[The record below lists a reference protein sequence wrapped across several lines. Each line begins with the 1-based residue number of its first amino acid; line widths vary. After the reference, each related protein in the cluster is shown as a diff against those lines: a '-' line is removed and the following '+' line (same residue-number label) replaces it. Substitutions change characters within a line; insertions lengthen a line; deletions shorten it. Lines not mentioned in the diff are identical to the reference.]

1 MKYKSLEV
9 EEALH
14 IIKGTLM
21 AEDPF
26 DMIKVLALLFLVSL
40 VAMNMPDINT
50 LN

>member
-14 IIKGTLM
+14 IIRGALM

-26 DMIKVLALLFLVSL
+26 DFIKVLALLFLISL
-40 VAMNMPDINT
+40 MVMNMPDINT